1 MDMPPTTSIDVA
13 QNAELLRALSD
24 VTRQKIL
31 QLLARE
37 ELNVSELVEI
47 LHQPQSTIS
56 RHLRVLREAALIRD
70 RRHGTSTLYSA
81 IAAPDHAEIA
91 QDDVQ
96 GFMVRWLARQ
106 PLPDSIEQ
114 RFQQILLTRGGGSTG
129 FFNRLGRRWD
139 ELRIEAFGEVFSLE
153 AFLSLLP
160 REWVVADVGSGTG
173 YLLPYLAANFARVI
187 AVDPAESMLEC
198 GRQRIVESGAK
209 NVDFHRGELSKLP
222 IPSGGVDL
230 AMSFLVLHHVK
241 DPGPALAEF
250 RRVLRRGGQFLIV
263 EQEAHENQEFYQRM
277 QDVWWGFVPTEL
289 EKLLTEIGFRDV
301 RFQTLQTAAAQTGRI
316 ESPPLFAITGKK

>member
-1 MDMPPTTSIDVA
+1 MLPSIPIDVN

-56 RHLRVLREAALIRD
+56 RHLRVLREASLIRD

-81 IAAPDHAEIA
+81 VAPPDHASISE
-91 QDDVQ
+91 DDVQ
-96 GFMVRWLARQ
+96 GFMVRWLGRQ

-114 RFQQILLTRGGGSTG
+114 RFQQVLVTRGGGSTG

-139 ELRIEAFGEVFSLE
+139 ELRIEAFGGVFSLE

-173 YLLPYLAANFARVI
+173 YLLPQLAANFARVI

-198 GRQRIVESGAK
+198 GRQRIAETGAQNVE
-209 NVDFHRGELSKLP
+209 FHRGELGKLP
-222 IPSGGVDL
+222 IPSGSVDL

-241 DPGPALAEF
+241 EQQPALAEF

-263 EQEAHENQEFYQRM
+263 EQEAHENQAFFQRM
-277 QDVWWGFVPTEL
+277 QDVWWGFVPNEL
-289 EKLLTEIGFRDV
+289 KKMLTDIGFRDV
-301 RFQTLQTAAAQTGRI
+301 RYQPLQTAQAQTGRI